1 MRTRTL
7 VALAGLLAT
16 LVLAS
21 GLETYTAVE
30 RKHWAF
36 GKRTRPQIPTF
47 SDATGI
53 HLFPTRRRLIAEN
66 KEA

>member
-1 MRTRTL
+1 ML
-7 VALAGLLAT
+7 VAPKGLW
-16 LVLAS
+16 
-21 GLETYTAVE
+21 G
-30 RKHWAF
+30 
-36 GKRTRPQIPTF
+36 TF